1 MEAFL
6 WRMLGGQLDFG
17 EVGVTREEAADST
30 GAAISTGATDSAGA
44 NSVAALFF
52 LSNMV
57 SKSNSFEWGP
67 NKSLVEEDSSGFTK
81 KESFSGSNEEAGDRP
96 LLS

>member
-1 MEAFL
+1 
-6 WRMLGGQLDFG
+6 MLGGQLDFG

-57 SKSNSFEWGP
+57 SKSNSFE
-67 NKSLVEEDSSGFTK
+67 
-81 KESFSGSNEEAGDRP
+81 
-96 LLS
+96 